1 MRENMKYMVVF
12 FIFVIAFLF
21 GENSEKDKELSMDNY
36 CKNEKQTIIPDKPEI
51 GKNSF
56 YQINNI
62 VSSDLFNRV

>member
-1 MRENMKYMVVF
+1 MKYMVVF

-51 GKNSF
+51 GKK
-56 YQINNI
+56 
-62 VSSDLFNRV
+62 LFLSN